1 MSAARKAAEEALAE
15 AGRRYL
21 RSSIQSDAKA
31 WARMHRALEG
41 LLAEQTEAG
50 GELISCP
57 ACNMVVGRAPLAPPP
72 APCGGRCEDAL
83 DSRSPCPS
91 CAERLAPPPAL
102 SFGSTS
108 TACSDSTPAQ
118 PLPTCVNCGS
128 NFFTPAP
135 SPARDEVAR
144 LTALLHECN
153 AVCLCGCPDG
163 DHEADEC
170 GESCGHDDHECVRVP
185 KSVLA
190 YVETLRRAPARDEVR
205 EAPGV
210 NVARGLELQKDL
222 AIVTAQAIVG
232 VAHRADVKK
241 ARRLLDAWY
250 IDNGERLLAALS
262 SPTAAPA
269 RDEVREAAAKLDSA
283 CRRKEALSWCGRKAC
298 DEVWSSACTLL
309 AAIAARGGE

>member
-21 RSSIQSDAKA
+21 KSSIQSDAKA

-135 SPARDEVAR
+135 SPARDEV
-144 LTALLHECN
+144 
-153 AVCLCGCPDG
+153 
-163 DHEADEC
+163 
-170 GESCGHDDHECVRVP
+170 
-185 KSVLA
+185 
-190 YVETLRRAPARDEVR
+190 R
-205 EAPGV
+205 EAAERA
-210 NVARGLELQKDL
+210 VAVPLFHSPFCDYRRVCTCG
-222 AIVTAQAIVG
+222 AARA
-232 VAHRADVKK
+232 RAD
-241 ARRLLDAWY
+241 
-250 IDNGERLLAALS
+250 LLAALS
-262 SPTAAPA
+262 SPPAAPA
-269 RDEVREAAAKLDSA
+269 KDEVREAAERLRGVASAGVEFDDERLDYVTVQIDRETWNA
-283 CRRKEALSWCGRKAC
+283 VRAL
-298 DEVWSSACTLL
+298 
-309 AAIAARGGE
+309 AARGGE

>member
-1 MSAARKAAEEALAE
+1 MASAARKAAEAFIAV
-15 AGRRYL
+15 GHVWDGPTC
-21 RSSIQSDAKA
+21 I
-31 WARMHRALEG
+31 RAVEIITS
-41 LLAEQTEAG
+41 LLAEQPEAGADPVRRFGLSALAAWWDEGNPGDLGGDDLQEFAERAGLWHRVERHADGVECEWCQNDGSGCGELTEAG
-50 GELISCP
+50 D
-57 ACNMVVGRAPLAPPP
+57 RAVREADDLPL
-72 APCGGRCEDAL
+72 R
-83 DSRSPCPS
+83 
-91 CAERLAPPPAL
+91 
-102 SFGSTS
+102 
-108 TACSDSTPAQ
+108 
-118 PLPTCVNCGS
+118 
-128 NFFTPAP
+128 PAP

-170 GESCGHDDHECVRVP
+170 GESCGHDDHECICVP